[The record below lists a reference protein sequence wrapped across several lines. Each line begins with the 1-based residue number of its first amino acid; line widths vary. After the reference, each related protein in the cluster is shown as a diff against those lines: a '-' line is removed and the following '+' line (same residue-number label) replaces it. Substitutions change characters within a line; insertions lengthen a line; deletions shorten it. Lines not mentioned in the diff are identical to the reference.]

1 MTPIPNPRILYAS
14 IPTGYPIPGKN
25 TKYDDSEQIDLENVP
40 LKGGYL
46 TRTVLISPEPW
57 LRERLRDPIEVSCA
71 SPMRLGLPMVG
82 SGLVKVIRSEDPK
95 IKVGDFL
102 AGIIRASPYQ
112 SVDIDA
118 WGPSWLTKVQKL
130 PGKDWT
136 AVPGVLGS
144 PGTTAW
150 MGLKEYGDL
159 KKGETIYVSTGAGA
173 LGSMVCQLAQ
183 AAGLKVIAST
193 GSDEKVKYLI
203 EVIGVDYAFN
213 YKTTKVDS
221 ALSKWGPIDVYWD
234 NVGGETLD
242 AAIAHCN
249 VHARILACGYISEYN
264 GEEKYGNLA
273 WIFKKRIRM
282 YGILMSDLVPK
293 WGGPFFEEVY
303 KLLAEGKL
311 KTQEHIVHGLEN
323 ADKAWV
329 ELLQG
334 KHLGKTVVVV
344 SNPEA

>member
-1 MTPIPNPRILYAS
+1 MLSFIFSSLIF
-14 IPTGYPIPGKN
+14 
-25 TKYDDSEQIDLENVP
+25 VP
-40 LKGGYL
+40 YS
-46 TRTVLISPEPW
+46 RY
-57 LRERLRDPIEVSCA
+57 RHPIEVSCA

-102 AGIIRASPYQ
+102 AGIIPWQLYIVHPWEGWQ
-112 SVDIDA
+112 PWPPGHWPNFTVDIDA

-173 LGSMVCQLAQ
+173 LGSMVCQFAQ

-203 EVIGVDYAFN
+203 EVIGVDHAFN

-221 ALSKWGPIDVYWD
+221 ALSEWGPIDVYWD

-249 VHARILACGYISEYN
+249 IHARILACGYISEYN
-264 GEEKYGNLA
+264 GEEKYGVKNLA

-282 YGILMSDLVPK
+282 YGILVGDLVPK
-293 WGGPFFEEVY
+293 WAGPFFEEVY